1 MFKFFKSSAP
11 TDATDSRLGPHSVS
25 NSLPQSLPS
34 QFQHSR
40 SSTITSSSDL
50 QRELIRVVLKDTLR
64 RNGIPFDWL
73 SCEVITIAQGPDTHE
88 QLHIQL
94 MLMKWH
100 ELFLRYAQA
109 LEHQLLRGLDRFDPS
124 VDHSRYIISW
134 RFSPDCGC
142 PFGTLPPPVVWL
154 HDEESQPAVQEAPS
168 ILDRRHGPRP
178 PNGAAARAAPRRDD
192 GDYERTELS
201 PFR

>member
-1 MFKFFKSSAP
+1 MFKFFKSITPA
-11 TDATDSRLGPHSVS
+11 DATDSRMGPSSVS
-25 NSLPQSLPS
+25 HSMPQSLPS

-40 SSTITSSSDL
+40 SGNTSSVDL

-64 RNGIPFDWL
+64 RHGIPFDWL
-73 SCEVITIAQGPDTHE
+73 SCEVVTLTSGPDTAE

-109 LEHQLLRGLDRFDPS
+109 LEHQLLRGLDRFDPT

-134 RFSPDCGC
+134 RFAPDCGC

-154 HDEESQPAVQEAPS
+154 HDEAPEPVVQEAPS
-168 ILDRRHGPRP
+168 VLDRRHAPRP
-178 PNGAAARAAPRRDD
+178 AGGAALRAAPKRDD